1 LLVGGQD
8 KQTQSLNT
16 GFGFLSGI
24 GGQTN
29 DLLSQQPDAIAAA
42 IGAVLEKGRA
52 ASEAQKSNQEAK
64 SLDKQYSDNSAKLIE
79 ANKSAVS
86 AQAQVDSTVESLG
99 GNANN
104 LPIEDFIKSMEV
116 SKEDKDKAQ
125 SLVGNMSKEDFV
137 NQKIVTSNSAG
148 GGGGL
153 RPVTSSATAP
163 GELVKKSRS
172 EEYDKA
178 LAILDKQKKVDALRA
193 ASEQASSKKSEATGL
208 SKASEE
214 IRKKQDEF
222 APIVQAKNE
231 ASRKASEVATQSRN
245 LVLDKK
251 PLQDSMNYYANDK
264 KARETALAQS
274 LATENLKKT
283 KQQKQT
289 LDRSSG
295 RETTISPYSGK
306 GDTYENIAVTK
317 AGGANQ
323 SAFQDLLSQ
332 MVVPSFD
339 KFKDVYASLGEEGG
353 AKGAYERTRNEMIGP
368 ALSSKTPITESASQS
383 QQMVSAIKEGV
394 KQASA
399 STVGGAITSE
409 ENKSL
414 MSKHGYV
421 QGEGWKNESGK
432 AAYSE
437 ELKTLKEQKQ
447 AQQQLSSQTGANNLQ
462 KNAEQEQAKKQES
475 EKAKAQSAQQD
486 PTQLIS
492 SILTTVQQISTDL
505 QKKASGTTE
514 QQPAQSGSAG
524 GVSVSAPV
532 SFSVNSTA
540 GEGKDAASAIAEQIK
555 VGLSSFL
562 SSPEFIGKVTSI
574 ANQAAGN
581 KTPPTSLPK

>member
-1 LLVGGQD
+1 
-8 KQTQSLNT
+8 
-16 GFGFLSGI
+16 
-24 GGQTN
+24 
-29 DLLSQQPDAIAAA
+29 
-42 IGAVLEKGRA
+42 
-52 ASEAQKSNQEAK
+52 
-64 SLDKQYSDNSAKLIE
+64 
-79 ANKSAVS
+79 
-86 AQAQVDSTVESLG
+86 
-99 GNANN
+99 
-104 LPIEDFIKSMEV
+104 
-116 SKEDKDKAQ
+116 
-125 SLVGNMSKEDFV
+125 
-137 NQKIVTSNSAG
+137 
-148 GGGGL
+148 
-153 RPVTSSATAP
+153 
-163 GELVKKSRS
+163 
-172 EEYDKA
+172 
-178 LAILDKQKKVDALRA
+178 
-193 ASEQASSKKSEATGL
+193 
-208 SKASEE
+208 
-214 IRKKQDEF
+214 
-222 APIVQAKNE
+222 
-231 ASRKASEVATQSRN
+231 
-245 LVLDKK
+245 
-251 PLQDSMNYYANDK
+251 MNYYANDK
-264 KARETALAQS
+264 KAREAALAQS

-289 LDRSSG
+289 LDRTSG
-295 RETTISPYSGK
+295 AEKAVSPYSGK
-306 GDTYENIAVTK
+306 LDTYENIAVTK

-323 SAFQDLLSQ
+323 AAFQDLLSQ

-368 ALSSKTPITESASQS
+368 ALSQKPPIVESGSQG
-383 QQMVSAIKEGV
+383 QQIVSAIKEGV

-437 ELKTLKEQKQ
+437 ELKMLKEQKQ

-475 EKAKAQSAQQD
+475 EKAKAQSAPQD

-505 QKKASGTTE
+505 QKKAAGITE
-514 QQPAQSGSAG
+514 QQPSQSGSAG

-540 GEGKDAASAIAEQIK
+540 GEGKDTASAIAEQIK